1 MTEYDKLKNMEVE
14 EMAEY
19 LSGLLCN
26 DNNPFM
32 FKRCSTHSTCRECWL
47 DYLNQEAE
55 E

>member
-1 MTEYDKLKNMEVE
+1 MTEYDRIKNMTAE

-26 DNNPFM
+26 DKDPFM

-47 DYLNQEAE
+47 DYLNHEVGE
-55 E
+55 